1 MKNEKLH
8 YTTST
13 DRIDIET
20 GEIIENLNII
30 TTEYILIGKSE
41 KYERISK
48 NKINKRLILKYKHN
62 GQTTIKF

>member
-1 MKNEKLH
+1 MKNEKIQ
-8 YTTST
+8 YTTTT

-41 KYERISK
+41 KYERINK

-62 GQTTIKF
+62 GQSSLNF

>member
-1 MKNEKLH
+1 MKNGKIQ
-8 YTTST
+8 YTTTT

-41 KYERISK
+41 KYEKINK
-48 NKINKRLILKYKHN
+48 NRINKRLILKYKHN

>member
-1 MKNEKLH
+1 MKNDKIQ
-8 YTTST
+8 YTTTT

-20 GEIIENLNII
+20 GEILVNLNVIAK
-30 TTEYILIGKSE
+30 EYILIGKLE
-41 KYERISK
+41 KYKKINK

>member
-1 MKNEKLH
+1 MKNEKIQ

-20 GEIIENLNII
+20 GEILTNMSII
-30 TTEYILIGKSE
+30 SNEYTLVDKFE
-41 KYERISK
+41 KYEKINK

-62 GQTTIKF
+62 GQLTFNF

>member
-1 MKNEKLH
+1 MANEKIQ

-41 KYERISK
+41 KYEKLNK